1 MERKD
6 DKDFYR
12 SLSKKKL
19 QELCRR
25 YGLSSNMTKPNLVNL
40 LCSYFKATGFTTF
53 RDLEYPLYE
62 VQDKSR
68 LTCKKRGTFSL
79 KNELGCNEN
88 GFGYR
93 GKSLKI
99 GLDNDNLS
107 FAREVGVS
115 DAPQIRSRNLNDGA
129 CLAENASTS
138 SIKSSK
144 PITSF
149 EFYVSSEEGIN
160 LIVDMNSSPSDWSK
174 KWESKVCSCHKKFYN
189 KFGSLSE
196 ELHLLGNSNKEIK
209 NSFPWSTDSEQKV
222 NNDEIQAQSF
232 PYSIKREGDSL
243 VVDHPY
249 GGDGFSRSLPKKPCI
264 DAMEMSTQLEEDK
277 ELPHFSTPNYDVRN
291 HVISVPEY
299 GPIDRETVTLESS
312 VINIPQMKLSSNSV
326 VNSTQEGQKSP
337 DLLEHQNSEVSY
349 KSCEDQSMQNT
360 STNVS
365 PSRVCPGFSSTSS
378 IEMQSP
384 EVVSQRKDVS
394 CSPCGNDG
402 FLDAADA
409 LLNMETTDDD
419 LANSSTCQDD
429 MAACAE
435 ERERSKP
442 ETSESLQSTKSLENK
457 SEESEADELQK
468 RKWQHY
474 EGDDLNGCGE
484 HNTRVLRSRKCLLE
498 RTLPRR
504 STRLVSK

>member
-337 DLLEHQNSEVSY
+337 DLLEHQNSE
-349 KSCEDQSMQNT
+349 
-360 STNVS
+360 
-365 PSRVCPGFSSTSS
+365 
-378 IEMQSP
+378 SP